1 MPENWQPCDLE
12 RAVSWALESL
22 DVVYNRIVGLQ
33 KDLRDDIPIPDLP
46 LSLEEIVCLL
56 VAVRCILDIVK
67 CQIIAATEE
76 KKP

>member
-33 KDLRDDIPIPDLP
+33 KDLRDDISIADLP
-46 LSLEEIVCLL
+46 FSLEEIVCPLIG
-56 VAVRCILDIVK
+56 VCYILDTVK
-67 CQIIAATEE
+67 RQIIAASEE